1 MILAIIILTPLIAAT
16 LSLLVK
22 KRVQLLELFTLLSVA
37 TCFISSIF
45 VVNKVI
51 SNETYSLV
59 PYFSVNA
66 LGIILLL
73 LISFI
78 GLIASI
84 YSIGYIREET
94 KKQIIGFT
102 RVKQYYIL
110 LNLFL
115 MAMFFAVA
123 TTSPIT
129 TWIAIEATTLSTA
142 FLISFYNKSSSVEAA
157 WKYLIINS
165 VGLLLAFFGTLLFMS
180 SSMSIS
186 ASHNLISW
194 NDLLT
199 NAALFNPEVAKI
211 AFVFILIGYGTKMGL
226 VPMHTWL
233 PDTHSKAPVPISS
246 LLSGV
251 LLNISFFAILRFKIV
266 TDTVVGAS
274 FSEGLLMYFGLISIL
289 LSSFII
295 YLQQN
300 YKRLL
305 AYSTIEHMGII
316 ALGVGFGGAALFAA
330 LLHMIYHSLAKPL
343 LFLSS
348 GNIFLK
354 YSSTKIEKIRGAFL
368 AVPITSAIFIIGFL
382 AITGIPPF
390 GMFLTEFSILA
401 VGITNHPAIAVIV
414 LFAFVL
420 VFVGFLKHITTMV
433 FGDKPEEIPVGEISV
448 WNTLPLIVLVIVLIL
463 LGFYLPEPLKILLNK
478 ATLVY

>member
-1 MILAIIILTPLIAAT
+1 
-16 LSLLVK
+16 
-22 KRVQLLELFTLLSVA
+22 
-37 TCFISSIF
+37 
-45 VVNKVI
+45 
-51 SNETYSLV
+51 
-59 PYFSVNA
+59 
-66 LGIILLL
+66 
-73 LISFI
+73 
-78 GLIASI
+78 
-84 YSIGYIREET
+84 
-94 KKQIIGFT
+94 
-102 RVKQYYIL
+102 
-110 LNLFL
+110 
-115 MAMFFAVA
+115 
-123 TTSPIT
+123 
-129 TWIAIEATTLSTA
+129 
-142 FLISFYNKSSSVEAA
+142 
-157 WKYLIINS
+157 
-165 VGLLLAFFGTLLFMS
+165 
-180 SSMSIS
+180 
-186 ASHNLISW
+186 
-194 NDLLT
+194 
-199 NAALFNPEVAKI
+199 
-211 AFVFILIGYGTKMGL
+211 
-226 VPMHTWL
+226 
-233 PDTHSKAPVPISS
+233 
-246 LLSGV
+246 
-251 LLNISFFAILRFKIV
+251 
-266 TDTVVGAS
+266 
-274 FSEGLLMYFGLISIL
+274 
-289 LSSFII
+289 
-295 YLQQN
+295 
-300 YKRLL
+300 
-305 AYSTIEHMGII
+305 MGII